1 MKEIKGIKN
10 EMQETKSNLKNGE
23 SQLNE
28 NTKLA
33 KTIYSLTF
41 ARG

>member
-28 NTKLA
+28 KH
-33 KTIYSLTF
+33 KTGKNHLLINF
-41 ARG
+41 R